1 MYLFCKKLGFLQIDL
16 QIIGSSFRICKSIC
30 NHHDSTS
37 RFCELVCTHIDSR
50 SQRTQPR
57 PRARHRP
64 APLAHGPM
72 GPIGPTGSMR
82 PMGPWQHGP
91 WGPWAPW
98 ANDIHTY
105 IYYICICI
113 SYLPKICILLH
124 PWNQNKNKNN
134 SKINQSGINSSQ
146 GREKAGIKQEPNKYQ
161 K

>member
-1 MYLFCKKLGFLQIDL
+1 MVANRFANSEMGMMNSAKKGTFSVKKQGFLQIDL
-16 QIIGSSFRICKSIC
+16 QIIDSSFRICKSIC

-82 PMGPWQHGP
+82 PMGPWPHGNMAHGAHGP
-91 WGPWAPW
+91 HGPMTF
-98 ANDIHTY
+98 IHIYITY
-105 IYYICICI
+105 AFAVLTSPKSVFCCI
-113 SYLPKICILLH
+113 
-124 PWNQNKNKNN
+124 
-134 SKINQSGINSSQ
+134 
-146 GREKAGIKQEPNKYQ
+146 RGIKTKTNKHQ